1 MEELRAE
8 HNLMESLLT
17 AREIIQLMDEMP
29 GGLLIYRADGNEEIL
44 YANKALLRIFL
55 CETMEEFRDLTGNS
69 FRGLVYQE
77 DLEEVEK
84 SIQAQIRENQH
95 DMDYV
100 EYRIVRKDGMIRWI
114 EDYGHFVHLPSVGDI
129 FYVFAGDATERKE
142 QQILQN
148 LELLEKEEKIQRL
161 IQQFNNERN
170 LINQE
175 HLQRL
180 EVIEGL
186 GVNYESI
193 LYADLDT
200 NRIIPYRLSC
210 RTEMQ
215 FEKRFQER
223 EFLWYISDYIQ
234 MWVHPDDRSL
244 VRAATSPEAIRR
256 RLKENKAYSINYR
269 ILFRGE
275 MQYLQLRIV
284 NVGQSGHISQIVM
297 GYRRIDKEFRREM
310 EQKQLLKDALKNA
323 NLAITAKN
331 TFLSNMSHDM
341 RTPLNAI
348 LGFALL
354 AKKHL
359 DDHGPVWNYVDKIES
374 SGQQL
379 LDLINKVLEISWTK
393 ANHIQIS
400 ENKFNLCSLM
410 EDMKEN
416 LLSQTSSKNIALFLD
431 TEHVIHSTVWGDSDK
446 LRQILWHLMNNAVT
460 YTPNGG
466 SIHLSVTEEETPAK
480 GYGLYQFVVQDTGIG
495 ISKEFLEHIFEPFER
510 EKNTTMS
517 GVHGMGLGLA
527 IAKNMVE
534 TMGGQIKADS
544 APHKGSTFTVT
555 LQLPTA
561 KQPTQ
566 SPVKAIDLAALLSDQ
581 KILLV
586 EDNEINLEIA
596 TDLLEELGFHIET
609 AENGQIALEK
619 ISKSKPG
626 EFALILMDIQMPVM
640 DGRQA
645 AIAIRQLESPAL
657 ASLPIVALSAD
668 AFESDRKKS
677 IECGMDA
684 HLPKP
689 IEVTLLLET
698 IIKAIQ
704 NYRTKFRMSSLADK
718 I

>member
-466 SIHLSVTEEETPAK
+466 SIQLSVTEEETKAK

-689 IEVTLLLET
+689 IEVPLLLET

>member
-1 MEELRAE
+1 MEELTAE

-244 VRAATSPEAIRR
+244 VRAATSPGAIRR

-284 NVGQSGHISQIVM
+284 NVGQSDHTSQIVM

-400 ENKFNLCSLM
+400 QNKFNLCSLM

-416 LLSQTSSKNIALFLD
+416 LHSQTSSKNITLSLD
-431 TEHVIHSTVWGDSDK
+431 TENVTHSTVWGDSDK

-466 SIHLSVTEEETPAK
+466 SIHLSVKEEETKAK
-480 GYGLYQFVVQDTGIG
+480 GYGLYQFMVQDTGIG

-544 APHKGSTFTVT
+544 SLHKGSTFTVT

-561 KQPTQ
+561 EQPTP
-566 SPVKAIDLAALLSDQ
+566 SPVKDIDLAALLSDQ

-609 AENGQIALEK
+609 AENGQIAPEK

-645 AIAIRQLESPAL
+645 TIAIRQLESPAL

-689 IEVTLLLET
+689 IEVPLLLET

-704 NYRTKFRMSSLADK
+704 NYRTKFRMGSLAEK